1 MTSAHAKGLNFTM
14 SNAPP
19 GKSLGRGMLTIAWII
34 VLGILAI
41 IFARWER
48 HQINPNQE
56 FLASETSTLREI
68 TLEANRYHHYVT
80 PGTINGKAVTFLLDT
95 GATDVVVPAELAE
108 SLNLHGGRKN
118 YAQTA
123 NGLVEVQSTVID
135 ELTIGPIRF
144 FKVQASINPGMNG
157 NEEILLGMSALRQVE
172 IFQKNS
178 QLTLRQGL

>member
-1 MTSAHAKGLNFTM
+1 M

-19 GKSLGRGMLTIAWII
+19 GKSLGRGMLTVAWII

-48 HQINPNQE
+48 HQINPNQK
-56 FLASETSTLREI
+56 FLATQTATLREI

-95 GATDVVVPAELAE
+95 GATDVVVPQRLSEE
-108 SLNLHGGRKN
+108 LNLKPGALG

-123 NGLVEVQSTVID
+123 NGTIEVRSTIID

-144 FKVQASINPGMNG
+144 FKLRASINPGMG
-157 NEEILLGMSALRQVE
+157 KSEEILLGMSALRQVE
-172 IFQKNS
+172 IFQKDG